1 MVFSKKSK
9 IVKSIT
15 LLFCIIVFNLIYACS
30 NKEFKST
37 QNIYVAWSNA
47 KDSYSFIST
56 IKTIEAVGAKPVV
69 LEQVKSADLKYDENY
84 KIIDATDENGILT
97 KDAAKQIKINTWQ
110 NSNVKDVMK
119 GVDCIVF
126 PGGVDICPT
135 LYYDEE
141 EWHGIIDDGDY
152 SAERDVSDYLLLSY
166 CLENDIPMLC
176 ICRGMQMLSVVS
188 GADMIQDIATW
199 YTQQGLHYK
208 LLHRDIDKKDFMPH
222 SVTVSS
228 KESLLYQIYG
238 EDIID
243 KVPSWHHQAV
253 KSVDNTRLAVT
264 AYTDTDGYKI
274 IEGVE
279 RPEKR
284 FCIGVQFHPEV
295 AARKIL
301 DKEQDAEKYMEYDK
315 ALILFKALLKQKQ

>member
-30 NKEFKST
+30 NKEFKSS

-69 LEQVKSADLKYDENY
+69 LEQVKSADLQYDENS

-97 KDAAKQIKINTWQ
+97 LDAAKQIKINTWQ
-110 NSNVKDVMK
+110 NSNVKEVMK
-119 GVDCIVF
+119 GVDCVVF

-135 LYYDEE
+135 LYYNEE
-141 EWHGIIDDGDY
+141 EWHGILDDSEY
-152 SAERDVSDYLLLSY
+152 SAERDVSDYLLLTY
-166 CLENDIPMLC
+166 CLENDVPMLC

-188 GADMIQDIATW
+188 GADMIQDISTW
-199 YTQQGLHYK
+199 YTNQGLQYQ
-208 LLHRDIDKKDFMPH
+208 LLHRDIDKNDFMPH

-253 KSVDNTRLAVT
+253 ESVDNTRLVVT

-279 RPEKR
+279 RPDKR

-295 AARKIL
+295 AVRKIL
-301 DKEQDAEKYMEYDK
+301 DKEIDAEKFMEYDK
-315 ALILFKALLKQKQ
+315 AVILFKALLERK

>member
-30 NKEFKST
+30 NKVYKSS

-69 LEQVKSADLKYDENY
+69 LKQVKSADLQYDENS

-97 KDAAKQIKINTWQ
+97 KAAAKQIKINTWQ

-141 EWHGIIDDGDY
+141 EWHGIIDDCDY

-188 GADMIQDIATW
+188 GADMIQDISTW
-199 YTQQGLHYK
+199 YTNQGLQYQ
-208 LLHRDIDKKDFMPH
+208 LLHRDIDKNDFMPH

-238 EDIID
+238 KDIID

-253 KSVDNTRLAVT
+253 KSVDNTRLVVT

-274 IEGVE
+274 IEAVE
-279 RPEKR
+279 RPDKK
-284 FCIGVQFHPEV
+284 FCVGVQFHPEV
-295 AARKIL
+295 AVRKVL
-301 DKEQDAEKYMEYDK
+301 DKEIDAEKFMEYDK
-315 ALILFKALLKQKQ
+315 AIILFKALLERK

>member
-1 MVFSKKSK
+1 TS
-9 IVKSIT
+9 
-15 LLFCIIVFNLIYACS
+15 LLAATVAAVALVVHHFLLGVVVGDALHLLAVLVVASDGNLQI
-30 NKEFKST
+30 
-37 QNIYVAWSNA
+37 
-47 KDSYSFIST
+47 
-56 IKTIEAVGAKPVV
+56 
-69 LEQVKSADLKYDENY
+69 LEQVKSADLKYDENN

-97 KDAAKQIKINTWQ
+97 LNAAKQIKINTWQ
-110 NSNVKDVMK
+110 NSNVKEVMK
-119 GVDCIVF
+119 GVDCVVF

-135 LYYDEE
+135 LYYNEE
-141 EWHGIIDDGDY
+141 EWHGILDDSEY
-152 SAERDVSDYLLLSY
+152 STERDVSDYLLLSY

-188 GADMIQDIATW
+188 GADMIQDISTW
-199 YTQQGLHYK
+199 YTNQGLQYQ
-208 LLHRDIDKKDFMPH
+208 LLHRDIDKNDFMPH

-253 KSVDNTRLAVT
+253 ESIDNTRLVVT

-279 RPEKR
+279 RPDKR

-315 ALILFKALLKQKQ
+315 AIILFKALLERK

>member
-30 NKEFKST
+30 NKEFKSS

-69 LEQVKSADLKYDENY
+69 LEQVKSADLQYDENS

-97 KDAAKQIKINTWQ
+97 LDAAKQIKINTWQ
-110 NSNVKDVMK
+110 NSNVKEVMK
-119 GVDCIVF
+119 GVDCVVF

-141 EWHGIIDDGDY
+141 EWHGILDDSEY
-152 SAERDVSDYLLLSY
+152 SAERDVSDYLLLTY
-166 CLENDIPMLC
+166 CLENDVPMLC

-188 GADMIQDIATW
+188 GADMIQDISTW
-199 YTQQGLHYK
+199 YTNQGLQYQ
-208 LLHRDIDKKDFMPH
+208 LLHRDIDKNDFMPH

-253 KSVDNTRLAVT
+253 ESVDNTRLVVT

-279 RPEKR
+279 RPDKR

-295 AARKIL
+295 AVRKIL
-301 DKEQDAEKYMEYDK
+301 DKEQDAEKFMEYDK
-315 ALILFKALLKQKQ
+315 AVILFKALLERK